1 MAETSRNTGTSRT
14 VGTDGTDTAT
24 GATGA
29 AGTAPTARAAE
40 TTRDSGDT
48 GPQRPYHHG
57 DLRRAILRA
66 ALDAIAADGPS
77 ALSLRDLARRAGVSH
92 AAPAHH
98 FKDRTG
104 LLTAIAAEG
113 YELLAAALAD
123 ADDLR
128 DAGVRYVRFAR
139 EHPAYFQVMFSPELL
154 RANDLELTTART
166 LAGERL
172 RSAVSAVPQEGRGPD
187 SRLAG
192 VAAWSLAHGFAT
204 LLLSHNL
211 DGPVGDQDPDE
222 VFRALTGML
231 FRSRPRE
238 DGPASPQQ
246 PRP

>member
-1 MAETSRNTGTSRT
+1 MPSSQ
-14 VGTDGTDTAT
+14 TADQ
-24 GATGA
+24 
-29 AGTAPTARAAE
+29 
-40 TTRDSGDT
+40 RD
-48 GPQRPYHHG
+48 QRPYHHG
-57 DLRRAILRA
+57 DLRRAILGA
-66 ALDAIAADGPS
+66 ALDVIATDGPS

-128 DAGVRYVRFAR
+128 DAGVRYVRFATR
-139 EHPAYFQVMFSPELL
+139 HPAHFQVMFTPELL
-154 RANDLELTTART
+154 RANDLELTTAKA

-172 RSAVSAVPQEGRGPD
+172 RSAVSDAPAGRGPD
-187 SRLAG
+187 PRLAG

-211 DGPVGDQDPDE
+211 DGPVGDQDPEE
-222 VFRALTGML
+222 VFRTLAGML
-231 FRSRPRE
+231 FQSK
-238 DGPASPQQ
+238 SS
-246 PRP
+246 

>member
-1 MAETSRNTGTSRT
+1 MNPAKTSGS
-14 VGTDGTDTAT
+14 A
-24 GATGA
+24 
-29 AGTAPTARAAE
+29 
-40 TTRDSGDT
+40 
-48 GPQRPYHHG
+48 RPYHHG
-57 DLRRAILRA
+57 DLRRAILGA
-66 ALDAIAADGPS
+66 ALDVIAVEGPA

-113 YELLAAALAD
+113 YGLLATALDA

-139 EHPAYFQVMFSPELL
+139 EHPAHFQVMFSPELL
-154 RANDLELTTART
+154 RENDVELTAARA

-172 RSAVSAVPQEGRGPD
+172 RAAVSALPSEGRGPD
-187 SRLAG
+187 TRLAG

-211 DGPVGDQDPDE
+211 DAQVGEQDPDE
-222 VFRALTGML
+222 VFHALAGML
-231 FRSRPRE
+231 FRS
-238 DGPASPQQ
+238 